1 MSVVIYLSIY
11 LSGVTGTQILLSA
24 KIPFHSLWP
33 QGLRRCTKRTGLP
46 SSRVSVLNVP
56 LLWILGW
63 SMNMWI
69 LGLKRGLGQTNPSNI
84 IKQYEFTGLV
94 ECS

>member
-56 LLWILGW
+56 LLWILG
-63 SMNMWI
+63 
-69 LGLKRGLGQTNPSNI
+69 LKRGLGQTNPSNI